1 MIARSLAIAIL
12 AVGLAHPAPALA
24 QQSAAQETA
33 RQQIEVF
40 MNQWVDAY
48 NRRDGRMMAALT
60 TADAFGVGELG
71 VVSGNERFERAVQ
84 NGAAFDAKVT
94 SMQVQQVRMI
104 GQDAAV
110 AAGPFS
116 VTYNSPAPRTMQ
128 GTWMQVLERQ
138 QGGWKSVAASYT
150 AATAPMPPA
159 VAGAGNPQPSA
170 GLSAR

>member
-12 AVGLAHPAPALA
+12 AVGLAHPALA

-138 QGGWKSVAASYT
+138 AGGWKSVAASYSSSNAPT
-150 AATAPMPPA
+150 APA

-170 GLSAR
+170 GSSTR